1 MKKTIVS
8 MMVLGMTLTGVSG
21 VYAGTNLQKITAYL
35 NHNIGIQV
43 NGSTYTPTDGKGNK
57 LAPITYKDTTYL
69 PVRAVA
75 DALKVPVSYDAASHQ
90 VNIGSNSSI
99 TLSKVTYSS
108 TQVAAIR
115 KEFAKF
121 KSFETAYAPQ
131 LMAKGDAYQKAG
143 ASDDSVYLIFKH
155 MRVGISPRDYSNGY
169 TSKPVKLSNGIQAK
183 WYTPDKTPMLGFKL
197 NDRYVT
203 ISSEDHILSQA
214 QIEQVAASVAKL
226 K

>member
-8 MMVLGMTLTGVSG
+8 MMVLGMTVTGVGG
-21 VYAGTNLQKITAYL
+21 VYAGTNLQKISAYL

-43 NGSTYTPTDGKGNK
+43 NGAAYSPTDGKGNK
-57 LAPITYKDTTYL
+57 LAPITYNDTTYL

-75 DALKVPVSYDAASHQ
+75 DALKVPVSYDAIHHQ
-90 VNIGSNSSI
+90 VNIGSGSS
-99 TLSKVTYSS
+99 TTVSKITYS
-108 TQVAAIR
+108 TAQLAAIH

-131 LMAKGDAYQKAG
+131 LMVTGDAYQKAG
-143 ASDDSVYLIFKH
+143 ASDDGVYLLFKH
-155 MRVGISPRDYSNGY
+155 MRVGISPRDYSGGY
-169 TSKPVKLSNGIQAK
+169 ASQSVKLSNGIQAK

-203 ISSEDHILSQA
+203 ISSEDHTLSKA
-214 QIEQVAASVAKL
+214 QIQQVAASVAKL